1 MKFLFLFIFFIFFLG
16 FLGILLNRKH
26 LLTVMLCLELLL
38 VSLFVNFSLLFS
50 FYSIYSLCCLSL
62 ILLTFSACEAGLGL
76 ALLVIVS
83 RSNSSDNIFS
93 LNLLRI

>member
-1 MKFLFLFIFFIFFLG
+1 MKFLFLFMFFIFFFG
-16 FLGILLNRKH
+16 VLGILLNRKH

-50 FYSIYSLCCLSL
+50 FYNIYFLCGLSI

-83 RSNSSDNIFS
+83 RSNNSDNIFS